1 MGIRDML
8 GLAEV
13 AQPVDETTAALERER
28 ETTTLLQE
36 SIAELQLALEDQGW
50 QRILAW
56 ADLEFTAEGRK
67 RAAELCRVTAVAN
80 PLMKRG
86 VAIRIGYIWGGGV
99 SIQARAASDEDGGQD
114 VNAVVQAFLDD
125 PSNVAAFTG
134 PEARE
139 EKERA
144 LATDGNVFLALFT
157 APLTGQVQVRSIPHS
172 EIGDII
178 CDPEDRA
185 APWFYQRTYVRT
197 VVDTARAV
205 TREETVTV
213 YYPAE
218 GYWPQIRVGSING
231 HQVLWDA
238 PVVHVRVNALDGWK
252 FGMPDC
258 YAPLAWARS
267 YKVFLEDWAILVKAL
282 SRYAY
287 RVSTKGSKVPGV
299 KARIAAAPAENPISG
314 EHLDVG
320 GTAVFDESTHLEAV
334 PKTGATIDSNSGR
347 PLAAMVAAGL
357 DVPVTMLLGDPG
369 VAGARAT
376 AETLDQPTEHA
387 MRLRRE
393 LWSQTFRRILNHVID
408 QAAKAKR
415 GPLRGTVVRDGN
427 RELVT
432 LAGDVEKTVE
442 IVWPEW
448 DSMPVDVLV
457 KAIAAADQTNK
468 LPGEVIA
475 RLLLE
480 ALGVDDV
487 DEILEEITDDDGR
500 FIDPAVSAGQ
510 AAVDAFRRGQ
520 DPEAALAGAGVD
532 DDQGE
537 P

>member
-1 MGIRDML
+1 MAIRDL
-8 GLAEV
+8 FRLTEA
-13 AQPVDETTAALERER
+13 VDEQPQQMAVALAQEQ
-28 ETTTLLQE
+28 ETNALLQE
-36 SIAELQLALEDQGW
+36 SIAELQLALEDRGW
-50 QRILAW
+50 QRIAAW
-56 ADLEFTAEGRK
+56 GAVEFTDEGRK
-67 RAAELCRVTAVAN
+67 RAAELCRLTAIAN

-86 VAIRIGYIWGGGV
+86 VAIRIGYVWGGGV
-99 SIQARAASDEDGGQD
+99 SIQARATGDDDGNQD

-125 PSNVAAFTG
+125 PSNMGAFAG

-157 APLTGQVQVRSIPHS
+157 DPLTGRVQVRSIPHN
-172 EIGDII
+172 EVADII
-178 CDPEDRA
+178 CDPEDRS
-185 APWFYQRTYVRT
+185 APWFYKRTYMRT
-197 VVDTARAV
+197 TVDTARGV
-205 TREETVTV
+205 TEEETVTV

-218 GYWPQIRVGSING
+218 GYMPQFRVKSING
-231 HQVLWDA
+231 HQVQWDA
-238 PVVHVRVNALDGWK
+238 PVVHVKVNALDGWK

-258 YAPLAWARS
+258 YASLAWARS

-299 KARIAAAPAENPISG
+299 KGRIAAAPLENPVTG
-314 EHLDVG
+314 EFLDVG
-320 GTAVFDESTHLEAV
+320 GTAVFDESTQLEAV
-334 PKTGATIDSNSGR
+334 PKTGATIDSESGR

-369 VAGARAT
+369 VTGARAT
-376 AETLDQPTEHA
+376 AETLDQPTEQA

-393 LWSQTFRRILNHVID
+393 LWAQTFRRILTYVID
-408 QAAKAKR
+408 QAAKARR
-415 GPLRGTVVRDGN
+415 GPLRGTVTRDGN
-427 RELVT
+427 REVVT

-448 DSMPVDVLV
+448 DSMPVDMLV
-457 KAIAAADQTNK
+457 KAIVAADQTGK

-487 DEILEEITDDDGR
+487 DEILDQITDDDGR
-500 FIDPAVSAGQ
+500 FIDSAVSAGQ
-510 AAVDAFRRGQ
+510 AAVDAFRRGE
-520 DPEAALAGAGVD
+520 DPEAALAGVG
-532 DDQGE
+532 DDQQPE
-537 P
+537 V